1 MEDTFK
7 AYGITKHIP
16 GNINFNEIKNLVERN
31 EISDVFKKIDLKF
44 RDLDKRAVLII
55 GEPASGKTS
64 IALSTG
70 YKLWNAGFK
79 KQVFYW
85 NLNNNKGRKNIENSF
100 SCLINDIKKTHHE
113 IVLIIEDI
121 HNNIDT
127 FENLIIPLI
136 SSNENL
142 VVILTSRNV
151 GNFESTG
158 ESSEYTSFN
167 QPKMKFRRRE
177 FANFGEDKII
187 EIKSDYKLANEIL
200 KISGLNTSD
209 IDFNLARNKSGDNF
223 NLVILDLLITITLEA
238 KKRGMLAKDSKIKIA
253 EIYQFIEDRIETIW
267 RSLNNDICSKID
279 YLKIMFILSTFSK
292 YEFPIESSYLKNYI
306 KFGLSEFS
314 ILNKLVDQC
323 ELYQVKSQNNYGYI
337 LPHSKYA
344 EIVNET
350 LKKRF
355 NLDLNGDDILFDYCE
370 SGDKIFILLNA
381 LMNDIRSYGGGYS
394 SRHEMKNFSEFS
406 FLVKKDPVKFQ
417 RVNLEKFKLNEINR
431 FFKEIEFISPELTK
445 NIIQNNLN
453 NFKNLYLESY
463 NLETINIFLGFLQ
476 HCSEEIK
483 IIIFDHHKNYFLG
496 DNFIDTISKNDAFT
510 IGSFINVLAIHS
522 EEISVSFIKKNMELL
537 KSKCCSPNAR
547 ELSQYL
553 RIFLTRSEKIN
564 KIIIDKIFKEKID
577 EIFRSDMP
585 KVLRF
590 LDWDWWIPEGN
601 VLIEII
607 EKYLKSENL
616 RKIIIESNLNNIGCF
631 FADLI
636 FLKSS
641 FDLITNVFILFKNEI
656 IEKIIKSD
664 PNKFNEFINL
674 ISGGNK
680 DFALFIRNLLDDYPS
695 VLKSC

>member
-1 MEDTFK
+1 
-7 AYGITKHIP
+7 
-16 GNINFNEIKNLVERN
+16 
-31 EISDVFKKIDLKF
+31 
-44 RDLDKRAVLII
+44 
-55 GEPASGKTS
+55 
-64 IALSTG
+64 
-70 YKLWNAGFK
+70 
-79 KQVFYW
+79 
-85 NLNNNKGRKNIENSF
+85 
-100 SCLINDIKKTHHE
+100 
-113 IVLIIEDI
+113 
-121 HNNIDT
+121 
-127 FENLIIPLI
+127 
-136 SSNENL
+136 
-142 VVILTSRNV
+142 
-151 GNFESTG
+151 
-158 ESSEYTSFN
+158 
-167 QPKMKFRRRE
+167 MKFKRRE

-200 KISGLNTSD
+200 MISGLNTSD

-370 SGDKIFILLNA
+370 SGDKIFILLNI
-381 LMNDIRSYGGGYS
+381 LMNDMGFYGGGYS
-394 SRHEMKNFSEFS
+394 SRNEQINFSEFS
-406 FLVKKDPVKFQ
+406 FLIKRDLIKFQ
-417 RVNLEKFKLNEINR
+417 KVNLEKFKLNEINR
-431 FFKEIEFISPELTK
+431 LFKEIEEIEFKSPSPGLVKE
-445 NIIQNNLN
+445 IIQNNLN
-453 NFKNLYLESY
+453 NFKNLHLESY

-564 KIIIDKIFKEKID
+564 NIIIDGIFKEKIE
-577 EIFRSDMP
+577 EIFKSDMSI
-585 KVLRF
+585 VLRF

-607 EKYLKSENL
+607 EKYLKSENF
-616 RKIIIESNLNNIGCF
+616 RKIIFESNLGSIGSFFTDLLLLNCTIEMLSDIFIHFEIEIVDKIKKSDSNEVIKFFQVFSYNNRF
-631 FADLI
+631 
-636 FLKSS
+636 SS
-641 FDLITNVFILFKNEI
+641 FIKNR
-656 IEKIIKSD
+656 D
-664 PNKFNEFINL
+664 A
-674 ISGGNK
+674 ISRY
-680 DFALFIRNLLDDYPS
+680 LPELR
-695 VLKSC
+695 